1 MLILMPRDKITR
13 TMSLLHT
20 PALPFNAV
28 RLIVQTMGA
37 TEEDLSAL
45 LAGTGVSVAH
55 FLEAESHFA
64 WGQLQAI
71 VTAILA
77 RNPDPDLPVQAGLRG
92 GPSIHGAMGIAAMTS
107 ENLAEALALFK
118 TYMALRS
125 QIFVMNLDPN
135 HGNFSALTF
144 DFLPPPSPVLEFLA
158 QAILASAFA
167 STQALL
173 GQTLRGGEIHF
184 NFTAPQNNQHFSQ
197 AFPGNRVLFG
207 MPANAILIP
216 SDLLKAP
223 LISSDRQ
230 MHSLALQQCQA
241 MYEAQVRRGTASG
254 FILGKLRECQGKT
267 IGLDDMAQLMN
278 LSTRTLLRRLKEEG
292 TTYQQLLDHETSRK
306 ALALMNLPGSTV
318 ASVAEQLGYAE
329 PVTFRRAFRRWFG
342 VSPSEYKQVQH
353 QSLHH

>member
-1 MLILMPRDKITR
+1 
-13 TMSLLHT
+13 MSLLHT

-37 TEEDLSAL
+37 TEEELSAL
-45 LAGTGVSVAH
+45 LAGTGVSCAR
-55 FLEAESHFA
+55 FLQAESHFT
-64 WGQLQAI
+64 WGQLQSI

-77 RNPDPDLPVQAGLRG
+77 RNPDPDLPLQAGLRG
-92 GPSIHGAMGIAAMTS
+92 GPSIHGAMGIAAMTG

-125 QIFVMNLDPN
+125 QIFVMSLDAN
-135 HGNFSALTF
+135 HGKFSALIF
-144 DFLPPPSPVLEFLA
+144 DFLPPASPILDFLK

-184 NFTAPQNNQHFSQ
+184 SFATPANSPDFTQ
-197 AFPGNRVLFG
+197 AFPDNRVLFG
-207 MPANAILIP
+207 MPSNSILIP
-216 SDLLKAP
+216 SHLLNAP

-267 IGLDDMAQLMN
+267 ISLDEMAQHMN
-278 LSTRTLLRRLKEEG
+278 LSTRTLLRRLKDEG

-306 ALALMNLPGSTV
+306 ALALMNLPGATV
-318 ASVAEQLGYAE
+318 AGVAEQLGYAE
-329 PVTFRRAFRRWFG
+329 PVTFRSAFRRWFG
-342 VSPSEYKQVQH
+342 VSPSEYKQNQH
-353 QSLHH
+353 QSLHQ